1 MAPGS
6 GFAGSL
12 AGLRVLDL
20 TRNLA
25 GPFCTMILG
34 DLGADVVKVERLG
47 DGDDTRSWMPP
58 AWNGESVAFLSANR
72 NKRSLAV
79 DLDAPAGRDIVVNL
93 AQRADILVETFRP
106 GSLEKRGLGYPDLQA
121 ANPGLVYCSISA
133 YGQSGPLRD
142 VAGYDPV
149 LQANTGIMS
158 LTGNADGP
166 PARLGISAIDLG
178 TALWA
183 TIGVLSAI
191 NTRRETG
198 HGSRIDASL
207 YETAT
212 WWLSYHVAGYLAN
225 GTVQPR
231 TGTASPFIA
240 PYETFE
246 TADDDLLIAAA
257 NDRLFGALV
266 EAMELPELALDPR
279 FAINPDRVRNRVELR
294 LCLEPRLRERSA
306 ADWEQLLGARS
317 IPCSRVR
324 TVSDLV
330 ADEQLRALGLLAE
343 VPHPLIPDL
352 RLVDIPI
359 NQDGSRTKHRLPPPQ
374 LGQHTNEVL
383 RELGYT
389 EDRIASL
396 QNDGVVTQ
404 RTTAGQPP

>member
-1 MAPGS
+1 
-6 GFAGSL
+6 
-12 AGLRVLDL
+12 
-20 TRNLA
+20 
-25 GPFCTMILG
+25 MILG
-34 DLGADVVKVERLG
+34 DLGADVVKVERLD

-106 GSLEKRGLGYPDLQA
+106 GSLEKRGLGYHDLKV

-142 VAGYDPV
+142 AAGYDPV
-149 LQANTGIMS
+149 LQAKTGIMS
-158 LTGNADGP
+158 LTGYADGP
-166 PARLGISAIDLG
+166 PARLGISAVDLG

-191 NTRRETG
+191 NTRRDTG
-198 HGSRIDASL
+198 YGSRIDASL

-225 GTVQPR
+225 GTFQPR

-257 NDRLFGALV
+257 NDRLFGSLV

-279 FAINPDRVRNRVELR
+279 FASNPDRVRNRVELR

-306 ADWEQLLGARS
+306 ADWEQRLGARS

-330 ADEQLRALGLLAE
+330 GDEQLRALGLLAE
-343 VPHPLIPDL
+343 VPHPRIPDL

-383 RELGYT
+383 RELGYSD
-389 EDRIASL
+389 DRIASL

-404 RTTAGQPP
+404 GTTAGQPP

>member
-34 DLGADVVKVERLG
+34 DLGADVVKIERLD

-58 AWNGESVAFLSANR
+58 SWNDMSVAFLSANR

-93 AQRADILVETFRP
+93 AERADILVETFRP
-106 GSLEKRGLGYPDLQA
+106 GSLEKRGLGYHDLQV
-121 ANPGLVYCSISA
+121 ANKGLVYCSISA

-142 VAGYDPV
+142 AAGYDPV

-158 LTGNADGP
+158 LTGYADGP

-198 HGSRIDASL
+198 YGSRIDASL

-212 WWLSYHVAGYLAN
+212 WWLSYHVAGYLAS

-231 TGTASPFIA
+231 SGTASPFIA
-240 PYETFE
+240 PYETFG

-266 EAMELPELALDPR
+266 EAMEMPELASDPR
-279 FAINPDRVRNRVELR
+279 FADNPSRVRNRVELR
-294 LCLEPRLRERSA
+294 QCLEPRLRERPA

-330 ADEQLRALGLLAE
+330 ADEQLRALGLLVQ

-359 NQDGSRTKHRLPPPQ
+359 NRDGSRTKHRLPPPH

-383 RELGYT
+383 RELGYS

-396 QNDGVVTQ
+396 QNDGVVSQ
-404 RTTAGQPP
+404 GRTAGQSP